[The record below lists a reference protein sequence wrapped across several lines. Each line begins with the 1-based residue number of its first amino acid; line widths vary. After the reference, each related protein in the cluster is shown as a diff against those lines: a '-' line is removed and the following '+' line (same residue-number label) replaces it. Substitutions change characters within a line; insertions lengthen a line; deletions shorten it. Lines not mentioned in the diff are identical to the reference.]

1 MSTCPRYVLGIVSSQ
16 VEVCAAGVV
25 AHSRAE
31 QQSEQLTR
39 PHTKSEVM
47 PWIKPYAAI
56 TFRAFVTGEPAIS
69 RT

>member
-1 MSTCPRYVLGIVSSQ
+1 MSTCPRYILGIASSQ
-16 VEVCAAGVV
+16 VEVCASGVV

-31 QQSEQLTR
+31 QLAR

-56 TFRAFVTGEPAIS
+56 TFRAFVTGEPAMS
-69 RT
+69 CT